1 MSVCVW
7 GVCHCEQC
15 DCTLE
20 IKRPLPPSN
29 QWHLYMCICVF
40 LGRGHVAAGQW
51 THRVVGRDRCVHI
64 SYAHQ
69 VVAGS
74 PTLQSCSCAGH
85 GTPTGLAGAGSTSE
99 GPEGLCLSRA
109 PCPVSP
115 LRVPAPCQWWWE
127 SPVPLPPTDPE
138 SSLRRQWSRCSCSA
152 GAGRVANLPH
162 LRATLALPGT
172 LPPSLTCLCSSLLHS
187 RLGQGLP
194 ELVLVG
200 QERAAR
206 LQHIQLQLLAP
217 QQAQVHRACGRKGQ
231 RL

>member
-1 MSVCVW
+1 MCAHLIRPPGGGREPNSPELQLCWARNPHGSGW
-7 GVCHCEQC
+7 GG
-15 DCTLE
+15 L
-20 IKRPLPPSN
+20 
-29 QWHLYMCICVF
+29 HLYVS
-40 LGRGHVAAGQW
+40 HVPRA
-51 THRVVGRDRCVHI
+51 VV
-64 SYAHQ
+64 
-69 VVAGS
+69 
-74 PTLQSCSCAGH
+74 
-85 GTPTGLAGAGSTSE
+85 ST
-99 GPEGLCLSRA
+99 
-109 PCPVSP
+109 

-200 QERAAR
+200 QQRAAR